1 MADMMYMIKDQILV
15 GTVNG
20 IHFQMNAVSGGRA
33 GSKVPRAVN
42 ADVANNPYR
51 TDQKLNKR
59 KRIVGGPL
67 PCGLYQ
73 MEAETKKK
81 FARIKL
87 IPASSN
93 LMTGREPYTFA
104 IHGRGQRGSD
114 GCIVPLVYP
123 ELVNLRNA
131 VQQNGGGTLE
141 VVGGHD
147 IATRTT

>member
-73 MEAETKKK
+73 MEADTKKK
-81 FARIKL
+81 SAWIKL
-87 IPASSN
+87 IPNSSN
-93 LMTGREPYTFA
+93 VMVSRNSFA
-104 IHGRGQRGSD
+104 IHGRGKRGSD
-114 GCIVPLVYP
+114 GCIVPIVYS
-123 ELVNLRNA
+123 EIVNLRNA

-141 VVGGHD
+141 VVGGLD
-147 IATRTT
+147 IVTGTT